1 MFIRDVI
8 QFLESIAPMAWQE
21 SYDNAGLIVGNHNMP
36 CSGILVCL
44 DSTEDIIQE
53 AIDTKCNLVIA
64 HHPILF
70 SGLKKINGHH
80 YVEKAIIKAIKHDI
94 AIFAIHTNLDNAYY
108 HGVNTKMAE
117 KLRLINTRILQPK
130 TFFGTEGE
138 TIGAGMFGQL
148 PEQLTTEAFF
158 DHVTSTMAIKH
169 FRHTR
174 VIKDNIF
181 HVALCGGSGSF
192 LIKKAIDAGADVFI
206 TSDIKYHE
214 FFEANNQ
221 ILVLDIGHYE
231 SEKFTI
237 DLLYTILQNKFSTFA
252 VRFTKHITNPVHY
265 H

>member
-1 MFIRDVI
+1 MYIREVVE
-8 QFLESIAPMAWQE
+8 FLESFAPVTWQE
-21 SYDNAGLIVGNHNMP
+21 SYDNAGLIVGDHNMT
-36 CSGILVCL
+36 CTGILVCL

-53 AIDTKCNLVIA
+53 AINTKCNLVIA

-80 YVEKAIIKAIKHDI
+80 YVEKAIIKAIRNDI

-108 HGVNTKMAE
+108 QGVNAKIAE
-117 KLRLINTRILQPK
+117 KLRLVNTRILQPK
-130 TFFGTEGE
+130 TFFGKEGE
-138 TIGAGMFGQL
+138 AIGAGMIGQL
-148 PEQLTTEAFF
+148 PEQFTIEAFF
-158 DHVTSTMAIKH
+158 SHVKSAMAISN

-174 VIKDNIF
+174 IIKNNIV
-181 HVALCGGSGSF
+181 HVAICGGSGSF
-192 LIKKAIDAGADVFI
+192 LIKKAIEAGADVFI
-206 TSDIKYHE
+206 TADIKYHE
-214 FFEANNQ
+214 FFEANDQ

-252 VRFTKHITNPVHY
+252 VRFTKHITNPVYY